1 MTQAQAL
8 NAIEQGHRMLK
19 MISESERKRQGQ
31 FTQGVSLNA
40 TKNFLEWKLKRNEQN
55 TTAF

>member
-1 MTQAQAL
+1 MSQAQAL
-8 NAIEQGHRMLK
+8 NSIEQGHRMLK

-31 FTQGVSLNA
+31 SQGSLNA

-55 TTAF
+55 ATAF